1 MSFSHGQLLVHCI
14 QVLDS
19 YNSDIQSVEEH
30 VNKYLKN
37 NQIYDDSDQTFI
49 VEVFSEC
56 VRYANLMQVVLDG
69 FYAKD
74 GKKTL
79 RSEQNLYTVVCYL
92 ALFRL
97 DELGMA
103 HFRKFVASQDI
114 NRMYRFLNFF
124 LDEKNLMTWI
134 RDGWE
139 KYYEHVFVETNM
151 ISSIQR
157 WMPEL
162 QEMIGQMKDK
172 IANRLKPKRKS
183 LQTTEAKPFNITQP
197 RPRSIPIPEPI
208 PKLAKHKPVPKT
220 LYSEPREFNKIKR
233 SKESNRRVAEERLME
248 ASRIQFACANPEKSQ
263 KTKEILTNIVSEE
276 ESKLEFERHR
286 ANPPPSFLSS
296 AASSRS
302 SVRRL
307 TVEERSRLYSRE
319 VPIKMNTA
327 TILREGNLYRKK
339 EAEEIKKWENLEAG
353 AKDASDFLKWQT
365 EMRQRDLEEELAE
378 IERRRLHGKLSHE
391 EAILARQDL
400 IQENKQ
406 KVKSMK
412 EETEKMMQEYLQKK
426 FSEEK
431 EMRQLVE
438 DTMQG
443 HKNAKE
449 ATKKLQ
455 DYKRKI
461 VQEVNEESK
470 ELMKQALEE
479 AEEEMRRRMELIHQ
493 IRAME
498 AVPIIRQKLVDL
510 TTTSG
515 HGLLSEMSI
524 AELRE
529 RVALLKT
536 AEKETEEQRRDDI
549 LAAKQAKDQMLL
561 ETLETISKHR
571 LEQTKSAAVRF
582 ECKKKG
588 IIPKKPEIKDPKLL
602 ELEKKLE
609 ERKLQRKKEQEK
621 LKVVPSKQSVNQ
633 TKSLINQKRGL
644 EESRWR
650 ELEMTQERA
659 ARLVGGGAVKSHSA
673 SRLAASSAI
682 LAS

>member
-1 MSFSHGQLLVHCI
+1 MSLSHGQLLVHSI
-14 QVLDS
+14 QVLDT
-19 YNSDIQSVEEH
+19 YNGDMQSVEEQ

-103 HFRKFVASQDI
+103 HFRKFVSSQDI

-124 LDEKNLMTWI
+124 LDEKNLLSWI

-139 KYYEHVFVETNM
+139 KYYEHVFVESNL

-172 IANRLKPKRKS
+172 IANRLKPKRKN
-183 LQTTEAKPFNITQP
+183 LPTTETKPFNITQP

-208 PKLAKHKPVPKT
+208 PKLAKHKPAPKT
-220 LYSEPREFNKIKR
+220 LYSEPKEFDKIKK
-233 SKESNRRVAEERLME
+233 SKESNRRIAEERLME

-263 KTKEILTNIVSEE
+263 KTREILNNIISEE
-276 ESKLEFERHR
+276 EAKLEFEKHR
-286 ANPPPSFLSS
+286 ANRPPSFL
-296 AASSRS
+296 
-302 SVRRL
+302 
-307 TVEERSRLYSRE
+307 SRE
-319 VPIKMNTA
+319 VPIKMTTA

-339 EAEEIKKWENLEAG
+339 EAEEIRKWENLEAG
-353 AKDASDFLKWQT
+353 AKDASDFLKWQS

-378 IERRRLHGKLSHE
+378 IERRRLQGKLSHE

-400 IQENKQ
+400 ILENKQ
-406 KVKSMK
+406 KVRNMK
-412 EETEKMMQEYLQKK
+412 EETKKMMQEYLQKK

-431 EMRQLVE
+431 EVRQLVE

-455 DYKRKI
+455 EYKRKI

-498 AVPIIRQKLVDL
+498 AVPIIRQKFVDL
-510 TTTSG
+510 TATSG

-536 AEKETEEQRRDDI
+536 AEKETEEQKRDEI
-549 LAAKQAKDQMLL
+549 LTAKQEKDQMLL

-588 IIPKKPEIKDPKLL
+588 LIPKKPEIKDPKLQ

-609 ERKLQRKKEQEK
+609 ERKAQRKREQEK
-621 LKVVPSKQSVNQ
+621 AKLVPSKQSLNQ
-633 TKSLINQKRGL
+633 TRSLINQKRAL

-650 ELEMTQERA
+650 ELEMTQERS
-659 ARLVGGGAVKSHSA
+659 ARLVGGGVVKSQSA
-673 SRLAASSAI
+673 SRLATSSAI
-682 LAS
+682 MAS

>member
-1 MSFSHGQLLVHCI
+1 MSLTHGQLLVHCI
-14 QVLDS
+14 QVLDT
-19 YNSDIQSVEEH
+19 YNGDMQSVEEH

-124 LDEKNLMTWI
+124 LDEKNLLSWI

-139 KYYEHVFVETNM
+139 KYYEHVFVESNM

-172 IANRLKPKRKS
+172 IANRLKPKRKN
-183 LQTTEAKPFNITQP
+183 LPTTETKPFNITQP

-208 PKLAKHKPVPKT
+208 PKLAKHKPAPKT
-220 LYSEPREFNKIKR
+220 LYSEPREFDKIKK
-233 SKESNRRVAEERLME
+233 SKESNRRIAEERLME

-263 KTKEILTNIVSEE
+263 KTKEILNNIISEE
-276 ESKLEFERHR
+276 EAKLEFEKHR
-286 ANPPPSFLSS
+286 ANRPPSFL
-296 AASSRS
+296 
-302 SVRRL
+302 
-307 TVEERSRLYSRE
+307 SRE
-319 VPIKMNTA
+319 VPIKMTTA

-339 EAEEIKKWENLEAG
+339 EAEEIRKWENLEAG
-353 AKDASDFLKWQT
+353 AKDASDFLKWQS
-365 EMRQRDLEEELAE
+365 EMRQKDLEEELAE
-378 IERRRLHGKLSHE
+378 IERRRLQGKLSHE

-400 IQENKQ
+400 ILENKQ
-406 KVKSMK
+406 KVRNMK
-412 EETEKMMQEYLQKK
+412 EETKKMMQEYLQKK

-431 EMRQLVE
+431 EVRQLVE

-455 DYKRKI
+455 EYKRKI

-498 AVPIIRQKLVDL
+498 AVPIIRQKFVDL
-510 TTTSG
+510 TATSG

-536 AEKETEEQRRDDI
+536 AEKETEEQRRDEI
-549 LAAKQAKDQMLL
+549 LTAKQEKDQMLL

-588 IIPKKPEIKDPKLL
+588 LIPKKPEIKDPKLQ

-609 ERKLQRKKEQEK
+609 ERKAQRKKEQEK
-621 LKVVPSKQSVNQ
+621 SKLVPSKQSLNQ
-633 TKSLINQKRGL
+633 TRSLINQKRAL

-650 ELEMTQERA
+650 ELEMTQERS
-659 ARLVGGGAVKSHSA
+659 ARLVGGGVVKSQSA
-673 SRLAASSAI
+673 SRLATSSAI
-682 LAS
+682 MAS

>member
-1 MSFSHGQLLVHCI
+1 MSLSHGQLLVHCI
-14 QVLDS
+14 RVLDS
-19 YNSDIQSVEEH
+19 YNSDTQSVEEH

-103 HFRKFVASQDI
+103 HFRKFVSSQDI

-124 LDEKNLMTWI
+124 LDEKNLLTWI
-134 RDGWE
+134 QDGWE

-162 QEMIGQMKDK
+162 QDMIGQMKDK
-172 IANRLKPKRKS
+172 IANRLKPKRKN
-183 LQTTEAKPFNITQP
+183 LPTTELKPFNITQP

-208 PKLAKHKPVPKT
+208 PKLKKHKPVPKT
-220 LYSEPREFNKIKR
+220 LYSEPKEFSQIKKC
-233 SKESNRRVAEERLME
+233 KESNRRIAEERLME
-248 ASRIQFACANPEKSQ
+248 ASGIKFACANPAKSEK
-263 KTKEILTNIVSEE
+263 TIEILNNIVSEE
-276 ESKLEFERHR
+276 EAKLEFERHR
-286 ANPPPSFLSS
+286 ANPPPSFL
-296 AASSRS
+296 
-302 SVRRL
+302 
-307 TVEERSRLYSRE
+307 SRE

-365 EMRQRDLEEELAE
+365 EMRQQDLEDELAE
-378 IERRRLHGKLSHE
+378 IERRRLQGKLSHE

-412 EETEKMMQEYLQKK
+412 EETEKMMQDFLQKK

-449 ATKKLQ
+449 ATKKLRE
-455 DYKRKI
+455 YKRKI

-498 AVPIIRQKLVDL
+498 AVPIIRQKFVDL
-510 TTTSG
+510 TATSG

-529 RVALLKT
+529 RLSLFRI

-549 LAAKQAKDQMLL
+549 LASKQAKDQMLL

-588 IIPKKPEIKDPKLL
+588 LIPKKPEIKDPKLL

-609 ERKLQRKKEQEK
+609 DRKAQRKREQEK

-633 TKSLINQKRGL
+633 TRSLINQKKAL

-659 ARLVGGGAVKSHSA
+659 ARLMGDGVMKSQSA
-673 SRLAASSAI
+673 SRLASASAI
-682 LAS
+682 MAS

>member
-1 MSFSHGQLLVHCI
+1 MSLSHGQLLVHCV
-14 QVLDS
+14 QVLDT
-19 YNSDIQSVEEH
+19 YKGDVQSVEEH
-30 VNKYLKN
+30 VNKYLKY

-49 VEVFSEC
+49 VEVFSEI
-56 VRYANLMQVVLDG
+56 VRYASLMQVVLDG

-103 HFRKFVASQDI
+103 HFRKFVSSQDV

-124 LDEKNLMTWI
+124 LDEKNLLTWI

-139 KYYEHVFVETNM
+139 KFYERVFVETNI

-172 IANRLKPKRKS
+172 IANRLKPKRKN
-183 LQTTEAKPFNITQP
+183 LPTTETKPFNITQP

-208 PKLAKHKPVPKT
+208 PKLTKHKPAPKT
-220 LYSEPREFNKIKR
+220 LYSEPKEFNKIKR
-233 SKESNRRVAEERLME
+233 NKESNRRVAEERLME

-276 ESKLEFERHR
+276 DAKLEFERHR
-286 ANPPPSFLSS
+286 ANPPPSFLS
-296 AASSRS
+296 
-302 SVRRL
+302 
-307 TVEERSRLYSRE
+307 RE
-319 VPIKMNTA
+319 IPIKMNTA

-353 AKDASDFLKWQT
+353 AKDASDFLKWQS
-365 EMRQRDLEEELAE
+365 EMKQRDLKEELAE

-400 IQENKQ
+400 ILENKQ

-412 EETEKMMQEYLQKK
+412 EETKKMMQEYLQKK

-431 EMRQLVE
+431 EIRQLVE

-455 DYKRKI
+455 EYKRKI
-461 VQEVNEESK
+461 VQDVNEESK

-498 AVPIIRQKLVDL
+498 AVPIIRQKFVDL
-510 TTTSG
+510 TATSG

-529 RVALLKT
+529 RLSLFKT
-536 AEKETEEQRRDDI
+536 AEKESEEQRRDDI

-582 ECKKKG
+582 ECRKKG
-588 IIPKKPEIKDPKLL
+588 LIPKKPEIKDPKLL
-602 ELEKKLE
+602 ELERKLE
-609 ERKLQRKKEQEK
+609 ERKAQRKKEQEK
-621 LKVVPSKQSVNQ
+621 AKLVPSRQSMNQ
-633 TKSLINQKRGL
+633 TKNLINQKRAI

-650 ELEMTQERA
+650 ELEMTQERS
-659 ARLVGGGAVKSHSA
+659 ARLVGDGAMKSHSA
-673 SRLAASSAI
+673 SRLATSSAI
-682 LAS
+682 MAS

>member
-1 MSFSHGQLLVHCI
+1 MSLSHGQLLVHCI
-14 QVLDS
+14 RVLDS
-19 YNSDIQSVEEH
+19 YNSDTQSVEEH

-56 VRYANLMQVVLDG
+56 VRYSNLMQVVLDG

-103 HFRKFVASQDI
+103 HFRKFVSSQDI

-124 LDEKNLMTWI
+124 LDEKNLLTWI
-134 RDGWE
+134 QDGWE

-172 IANRLKPKRKS
+172 IANRLKPKRKNLPTTGKVLQASQPS
-183 LQTTEAKPFNITQP
+183 LHGYKIA
-197 RPRSIPIPEPI
+197 SGI
-208 PKLAKHKPVPKT
+208 PKLKKHKPVPKT
-220 LYSEPREFNKIKR
+220 LYSEPKEFSQIKK
-233 SKESNRRVAEERLME
+233 SKESNRRIAEERLME
-248 ASRIQFACANPEKSQ
+248 ASGIKFACANPAKSEK
-263 KTKEILTNIVSEE
+263 TIEILNNIVSEE
-276 ESKLEFERHR
+276 EAKLEFERHR

-296 AASSRS
+296 ASSRGS

-307 TVEERSRLYSRE
+307 TAEERSRLYSRE

-365 EMRQRDLEEELAE
+365 EMRQQDLEDELAE
-378 IERRRLHGKLSHE
+378 IERRRLQGKLSHE

-412 EETEKMMQEYLQKK
+412 EETEKMMQDYLQKK

-449 ATKKLQ
+449 ATKKLRE
-455 DYKRKI
+455 YKRKI

-498 AVPIIRQKLVDL
+498 AVPIIRQKFVDL
-510 TTTSG
+510 TATSG

-529 RVALLKT
+529 RLSLFRI

-549 LAAKQAKDQMLL
+549 LASKQAKDQMLL

-588 IIPKKPEIKDPKLL
+588 LIPKKPEIKDSKLL

-609 ERKLQRKKEQEK
+609 ERKAQRKREQEK
-621 LKVVPSKQSVNQ
+621 LKVKA
-633 TKSLINQKRGL
+633 L

-659 ARLVGGGAVKSHSA
+659 ARLMGDGVMKSQSA
-673 SRLAASSAI
+673 SRLASASAI